1 MNENLEKDKIQL
13 GGEKPQLL
21 PSKSL
26 LNTIKL
32 GYNVKPVPPPPAN
45 HIDFIEG
52 DSVMTTI
59 STGFEHNDK
68 PVPPPP
74 ANHIDFIEGDSVMT
88 TISTG
93 FEHNDKPVP
102 PPPANHIDF
111 IEGDSVMTTIS
122 TGFEHND
129 KPVPPPPE
137 INLGCKIPKKK
148 NPDSV
153 IGSID
158 TGFGCDNQI
167 VIDCPKPKYK
177 THLCKENYLG
187 EFKTES
193 EKTLAR
199 NNLGVYSKEE
209 IDKIVGQIVENN
221 NNNFITRKE
230 VQNMI
235 ANLDFVDSTL
245 KSYADYQIPNNLFK
259 L

>member
-32 GYNVKPVPPPPAN
+32 GYNV
-45 HIDFIEG
+45 
-52 DSVMTTI
+52 
-59 STGFEHNDK
+59 
-68 PVPPPP
+68 
-74 ANHIDFIEGDSVMT
+74 
-88 TISTG
+88 
-93 FEHNDKPVP
+93 KPVP

-177 THLCKENYLG
+177 TYLCKENYLG

-221 NNNFITRKE
+221 NNNNFITRKE

>member
-1 MNENLEKDKIQL
+1 MKIQKRIKYSQ

-32 GYNVKPVPPPPAN
+32 GYNV
-45 HIDFIEG
+45 
-52 DSVMTTI
+52 
-59 STGFEHNDK
+59 K

>member
-13 GGEKPQLL
+13 GNQKPQLL

-32 GYNVKPVPPPPAN
+32 GYDVKPVPPP
-45 HIDFIEG
+45 
-52 DSVMTTI
+52 S
-59 STGFEHNDK
+59 S
-68 PVPPPP
+68 
-74 ANHIDFIEGDSVMT
+74 
-88 TISTG
+88 
-93 FEHNDKPVP
+93 
-102 PPPANHIDF
+102 NHIDF

-137 INLGCKIPKKK
+137 INLSCKIPMKK
-148 NPDSV
+148 NPDS
-153 IGSID
+153 IIENID
-158 TGFGCDNQI
+158 TGFGCDNQL

-209 IDKIVGQIVENN
+209 IDKIVSQIVEN

-230 VQNMI
+230 VQNII
-235 ANLDFVDSTL
+235 ADLDFVDSTL
-245 KSYADYQIPNNLFK
+245 KSYVDYQIPNNLFK

>member
-1 MNENLEKDKIQL
+1 MNEKDKIQL
-13 GGEKPQLL
+13 GSEKPQLL

-32 GYNVKPVPPPPAN
+32 GYNVKPTSPPS
-45 HIDFIEG
+45 E
-52 DSVMTTI
+52 
-59 STGFEHNDK
+59 
-68 PVPPPP
+68 
-74 ANHIDFIEGDSVMT
+74 
-88 TISTG
+88 
-93 FEHNDKPVP
+93 
-102 PPPANHIDF
+102 NHIDF

-137 INLGCKIPKKK
+137 INLSCKVPKKK

-167 VIDCPKPKYK
+167 VVDCPKPKYK

-199 NNLGVYSKEE
+199 NNLGIYSKEE

-221 NNNFITRKE
+221 NLITRKE

>member
-13 GGEKPQLL
+13 GQEKPQLL

-32 GYNVKPVPPPPAN
+32 GYDIKPVPPPPEN

-52 DSVMTTI
+52 DSVITTI

-74 ANHIDFIEGDSVMT
+74 D
-88 TISTG
+88 
-93 FEHNDKPVP
+93 
-102 PPPANHIDF
+102 
-111 IEGDSVMTTIS
+111 
-122 TGFEHND
+122 
-129 KPVPPPPE
+129 
-137 INLGCKIPKKK
+137 INLNCKLPKRK

-153 IGSID
+153 IGTID
-158 TGFGCDNQI
+158 TGFGCDNQL
-167 VIDCPKPKYK
+167 VIDCPKPQYK

-199 NNLGVYSKEE
+199 TNLGVYSKEE
-209 IDKIVGQIVENN
+209 IDKIVGKIVENN
-221 NNNFITRKE
+221 NNFITKKE

-235 ANLDFVDSTL
+235 ADLDFVDSTL
-245 KSYADYQIPNNLFK
+245 KSYVDYQIPNNLFK

>member
-32 GYNVKPVPPPPAN
+32 GYNV
-45 HIDFIEG
+45 
-52 DSVMTTI
+52 
-59 STGFEHNDK
+59 
-68 PVPPPP
+68 
-74 ANHIDFIEGDSVMT
+74 
-88 TISTG
+88 
-93 FEHNDKPVP
+93 KPVP

-221 NNNFITRKE
+221 NNNNFITRKE

>member
-1 MNENLEKDKIQL
+1 MNEKLEKDKIQL
-13 GGEKPQLL
+13 GSEKPQLL

-32 GYNVKPVPPPPAN
+32 GYNVKPVPPPSKN
-45 HIDFIEG
+45 RIDFIEG

-59 STGFEHNDK
+59 STGFKHNDK
-68 PVPPPP
+68 PV
-74 ANHIDFIEGDSVMT
+74 T
-88 TISTG
+88 T
-93 FEHNDKPVP
+93 
-102 PPPANHIDF
+102 
-111 IEGDSVMTTIS
+111 
-122 TGFEHND
+122 
-129 KPVPPPPE
+129 PPE

-209 IDKIVGQIVENN
+209 IDRVVGQIVENN
-221 NNNFITRKE
+221 DFITKKE
-230 VQNMI
+230 VQNII
-235 ANLDFVDSTL
+235 ANLDFVNSTL
-245 KSYADYQIPNNLFK
+245 RSYVNYEIPNNLFK

>member
-1 MNENLEKDKIQL
+1 MNEKDKIQL
-13 GGEKPQLL
+13 GSEKPQLL

-32 GYNVKPVPPPPAN
+32 GYNVKPVSPPS
-45 HIDFIEG
+45 E
-52 DSVMTTI
+52 
-59 STGFEHNDK
+59 
-68 PVPPPP
+68 
-74 ANHIDFIEGDSVMT
+74 
-88 TISTG
+88 
-93 FEHNDKPVP
+93 
-102 PPPANHIDF
+102 NHIDF

-137 INLGCKIPKKK
+137 INLSCKIPKKK

-199 NNLGVYSKEE
+199 NNLGIYSKEE

-221 NNNFITRKE
+221 NLITRKE

>member
-13 GGEKPQLL
+13 GSEKPQLL

-32 GYNVKPVPPPPAN
+32 GYNVKPASPPS
-45 HIDFIEG
+45 E
-52 DSVMTTI
+52 
-59 STGFEHNDK
+59 
-68 PVPPPP
+68 
-74 ANHIDFIEGDSVMT
+74 
-88 TISTG
+88 
-93 FEHNDKPVP
+93 
-102 PPPANHIDF
+102 NHIDF

-137 INLGCKIPKKK
+137 INLSCKVPKKK

-199 NNLGVYSKEE
+199 NNLGIYSKEE

-221 NNNFITRKE
+221 NLITRKE

-235 ANLDFVDSTL
+235 ANLYFVDSTL

>member
-32 GYNVKPVPPPPAN
+32 GYNV
-45 HIDFIEG
+45 
-52 DSVMTTI
+52 
-59 STGFEHNDK
+59 K

-245 KSYADYQIPNNLFK
+245 KSYTDYQIPNNLFK

>member
-32 GYNVKPVPPPPAN
+32 GYNVKPA
-45 HIDFIEG
+45 
-52 DSVMTTI
+52 
-59 STGFEHNDK
+59 
-68 PVPPPP
+68 
-74 ANHIDFIEGDSVMT
+74 
-88 TISTG
+88 
-93 FEHNDKPVP
+93 P

>member
-13 GGEKPQLL
+13 GNEKPQLL

-32 GYNVKPVPPPPAN
+32 GYDTKPVPPPP
-45 HIDFIEG
+45 E
-52 DSVMTTI
+52 
-59 STGFEHNDK
+59 
-68 PVPPPP
+68 
-74 ANHIDFIEGDSVMT
+74 
-88 TISTG
+88 
-93 FEHNDKPVP
+93 
-102 PPPANHIDF
+102 NHIDF

-137 INLGCKIPKKK
+137 INLSCKTPKHK

-153 IGSID
+153 IGSVD
-158 TGFGCDNQI
+158 TGFGCDNQLI
-167 VIDCPKPKYK
+167 RECPKPKYK

-199 NNLGVYSKEE
+199 TNLGVYSKEE
-209 IDKIVGQIVENN
+209 IDRIVGQIVENN
-221 NNNFITRKE
+221 NNNNNNNNNFITKKE

-235 ANLDFVDSTL
+235 ADLDFVDSTL
-245 KSYADYQIPNNLFK
+245 KSYVDYQIPNNLFK

>member
-13 GGEKPQLL
+13 GDEKPQLL

-32 GYNVKPVPPPPAN
+32 GYDVKPVPPP
-45 HIDFIEG
+45 
-52 DSVMTTI
+52 S
-59 STGFEHNDK
+59 S
-68 PVPPPP
+68 
-74 ANHIDFIEGDSVMT
+74 
-88 TISTG
+88 
-93 FEHNDKPVP
+93 
-102 PPPANHIDF
+102 NHIDF

-148 NPDSV
+148 NPDS
-153 IGSID
+153 IIESID

>member
-13 GGEKPQLL
+13 GNEKPQLL

-32 GYNVKPVPPPPAN
+32 GYNIKPVP
-45 HIDFIEG
+45 
-52 DSVMTTI
+52 S
-59 STGFEHNDK
+59 
-68 PVPPPP
+68 
-74 ANHIDFIEGDSVMT
+74 
-88 TISTG
+88 
-93 FEHNDKPVP
+93 
-102 PPPANHIDF
+102 
-111 IEGDSVMTTIS
+111 
-122 TGFEHND
+122 
-129 KPVPPPPE
+129 PPE

-148 NPDSV
+148 NPDSI

-187 EFKTES
+187 EFKAES

-209 IDKIVGQIVENN
+209 IDKIVGQIVKN

-230 VQNMI
+230 VQDMI
-235 ANLDFVDSTL
+235 ADLDFIDSTL

>member
-13 GGEKPQLL
+13 GNEKPQLL

-32 GYNVKPVPPPPAN
+32 GYDTKPVPPPPEN

-68 PVPPPP
+68 PVPP
-74 ANHIDFIEGDSVMT
+74 
-88 TISTG
+88 
-93 FEHNDKPVP
+93 
-102 PPPANHIDF
+102 
-111 IEGDSVMTTIS
+111 
-122 TGFEHND
+122 
-129 KPVPPPPE
+129 E
-137 INLGCKIPKKK
+137 INLSCKTPKHK

-158 TGFGCDNQI
+158 TGFGCDNQLI
-167 VIDCPKPKYK
+167 RECPKPKYK

-199 NNLGVYSKEE
+199 TNLGVYSKEE
-209 IDKIVGQIVENN
+209 IDRIVGQIVENN
-221 NNNFITRKE
+221 NNNFITKKE

-235 ANLDFVDSTL
+235 ADLNFVDSTL
-245 KSYADYQIPNNLFK
+245 KSYVDYQIPNNLFK

>member
-13 GGEKPQLL
+13 GNEKPQLL

-32 GYNVKPVPPPPAN
+32 GYNV
-45 HIDFIEG
+45 
-52 DSVMTTI
+52 
-59 STGFEHNDK
+59 
-68 PVPPPP
+68 
-74 ANHIDFIEGDSVMT
+74 
-88 TISTG
+88 
-93 FEHNDKPVP
+93 KPVP

-221 NNNFITRKE
+221 NNFITRKE

>member
-1 MNENLEKDKIQL
+1 MNEKDKIQL
-13 GGEKPQLL
+13 GNEKPQLL

-32 GYNVKPVPPPPAN
+32 GYNVKPVSPPS
-45 HIDFIEG
+45 E
-52 DSVMTTI
+52 
-59 STGFEHNDK
+59 
-68 PVPPPP
+68 
-74 ANHIDFIEGDSVMT
+74 
-88 TISTG
+88 
-93 FEHNDKPVP
+93 
-102 PPPANHIDF
+102 NHIDF

-137 INLGCKIPKKK
+137 INLSCKVPKKK

-167 VIDCPKPKYK
+167 IIDCPKPKYK

-199 NNLGVYSKEE
+199 NNLGIYSKEE

-221 NNNFITRKE
+221 NLITRKE

>member
-32 GYNVKPVPPPPAN
+32 GYNV
-45 HIDFIEG
+45 
-52 DSVMTTI
+52 
-59 STGFEHNDK
+59 
-68 PVPPPP
+68 
-74 ANHIDFIEGDSVMT
+74 
-88 TISTG
+88 
-93 FEHNDKPVP
+93 KPVP

-221 NNNFITRKE
+221 NNNNFITRKE

-245 KSYADYQIPNNLFK
+245 KSYADYQIPNILFK

>member
-102 PPPANHIDF
+102 PPP
-111 IEGDSVMTTIS
+111 
-122 TGFEHND
+122 
-129 KPVPPPPE
+129 E

-153 IGSID
+153 VGSID

>member
-13 GGEKPQLL
+13 GSEKPQLL
-21 PSKSL
+21 TSKSL

-32 GYNVKPVPPPPAN
+32 GYNVKPASPPS
-45 HIDFIEG
+45 E
-52 DSVMTTI
+52 
-59 STGFEHNDK
+59 
-68 PVPPPP
+68 
-74 ANHIDFIEGDSVMT
+74 
-88 TISTG
+88 
-93 FEHNDKPVP
+93 
-102 PPPANHIDF
+102 NHIDF

-137 INLGCKIPKKK
+137 INLSCKVPKKK

-199 NNLGVYSKEE
+199 NNLGIYSKEE

-221 NNNFITRKE
+221 NLITRKE

>member
-13 GGEKPQLL
+13 GNEKPQLL

-32 GYNVKPVPPPPAN
+32 GY
-45 HIDFIEG
+45 D
-52 DSVMTTI
+52 T
-59 STGFEHNDK
+59 K

>member
-1 MNENLEKDKIQL
+1 MNEKDKIQL
-13 GGEKPQLL
+13 GSEKPQLL

-32 GYNVKPVPPPPAN
+32 GYNVKPASPPSEN
-45 HIDFIEG
+45 HINFIEG

-59 STGFEHNDK
+59 STGF
-68 PVPPPP
+68 
-74 ANHIDFIEGDSVMT
+74 G
-88 TISTG
+88 
-93 FEHNDKPVP
+93 
-102 PPPANHIDF
+102 
-111 IEGDSVMTTIS
+111 
-122 TGFEHND
+122 HND

-137 INLGCKIPKKK
+137 INLSCKVPKKK

-199 NNLGVYSKEE
+199 NNLGVYSREE

-221 NNNFITRKE
+221 NLITRKE

>member
-1 MNENLEKDKIQL
+1 MNKNLEKDKIQL

-32 GYNVKPVPPPPAN
+32 GYNV
-45 HIDFIEG
+45 
-52 DSVMTTI
+52 
-59 STGFEHNDK
+59 
-68 PVPPPP
+68 
-74 ANHIDFIEGDSVMT
+74 
-88 TISTG
+88 
-93 FEHNDKPVP
+93 KPVP

-177 THLCKENYLG
+177 THLCKENYLE

-209 IDKIVGQIVENN
+209 IDKIVGQIVGNNNN

-245 KSYADYQIPNNLFK
+245 RSYADYQIPNNLFK

>member
-13 GGEKPQLL
+13 GNKKPQLL

-32 GYNVKPVPPPPAN
+32 GYNVKPVPPAN

-68 PVPPPP
+68 PVPP
-74 ANHIDFIEGDSVMT
+74 
-88 TISTG
+88 
-93 FEHNDKPVP
+93 
-102 PPPANHIDF
+102 
-111 IEGDSVMTTIS
+111 
-122 TGFEHND
+122 
-129 KPVPPPPE
+129 E

-148 NPDSV
+148 NSYSI

-245 KSYADYQIPNNLFK
+245 KSYVDYQIPNNLFK

>member
-13 GGEKPQLL
+13 GSEKPQLL

-32 GYNVKPVPPPPAN
+32 GYNVKSVSPPS
-45 HIDFIEG
+45 E
-52 DSVMTTI
+52 
-59 STGFEHNDK
+59 
-68 PVPPPP
+68 
-74 ANHIDFIEGDSVMT
+74 
-88 TISTG
+88 
-93 FEHNDKPVP
+93 
-102 PPPANHIDF
+102 NHIDF

-137 INLGCKIPKKK
+137 INLSCKVPKKK

-199 NNLGVYSKEE
+199 NNLGIYSKEE

-221 NNNFITRKE
+221 NLITRKE

>member
-1 MNENLEKDKIQL
+1 
-13 GGEKPQLL
+13 
-21 PSKSL
+21 
-26 LNTIKL
+26 
-32 GYNVKPVPPPPAN
+32 
-45 HIDFIEG
+45 
-52 DSVMTTI
+52 
-59 STGFEHNDK
+59 
-68 PVPPPP
+68 
-74 ANHIDFIEGDSVMT
+74 
-88 TISTG
+88 
-93 FEHNDKPVP
+93 
-102 PPPANHIDF
+102 
-111 IEGDSVMTTIS
+111 MTTIS

-137 INLGCKIPKKK
+137 INLSCKTPKHK

-153 IGSID
+153 IGSVD
-158 TGFGCDNQI
+158 TGFGCDNQLI
-167 VIDCPKPKYK
+167 RECPKPKYK

-199 NNLGVYSKEE
+199 TNLGVYSKEE

-235 ANLDFVDSTL
+235 ANLDFVDSTP

>member
-13 GGEKPQLL
+13 GNEKPQLL

-32 GYNVKPVPPPPAN
+32 GYDTKPVPPPPEN
-45 HIDFIEG
+45 HI
-52 DSVMTTI
+52 
-59 STGFEHNDK
+59 N
-68 PVPPPP
+68 
-74 ANHIDFIEGDSVMT
+74 
-88 TISTG
+88 
-93 FEHNDKPVP
+93 
-102 PPPANHIDF
+102 F

-137 INLGCKIPKKK
+137 INLSCKTPKHK

-153 IGSID
+153 IGSVD
-158 TGFGCDNQI
+158 TGFGCDNQLI
-167 VIDCPKPKYK
+167 RECPKPKYK

-199 NNLGVYSKEE
+199 TNLGVYSKEE
-209 IDKIVGQIVENN
+209 IDRIVGQIVENN
-221 NNNFITRKE
+221 NNNFITKKE

-235 ANLDFVDSTL
+235 ADLDFVDSTL
-245 KSYADYQIPNNLFK
+245 KSYVDYQIPNNLFNYEYNTNK
-259 L
+259 KIISIKN

>member
-13 GGEKPQLL
+13 GNEKPQLL

-32 GYNVKPVPPPPAN
+32 GYDTKPVPPPP
-45 HIDFIEG
+45 E
-52 DSVMTTI
+52 
-59 STGFEHNDK
+59 
-68 PVPPPP
+68 
-74 ANHIDFIEGDSVMT
+74 
-88 TISTG
+88 
-93 FEHNDKPVP
+93 
-102 PPPANHIDF
+102 NHIDF

-137 INLGCKIPKKK
+137 INLSCKTPKHK

-158 TGFGCDNQI
+158 TGFGCDNQLI
-167 VIDCPKPKYK
+167 RECPKPKYK

-199 NNLGVYSKEE
+199 TNLGVYSKEE
-209 IDKIVGQIVENN
+209 IDRIVGQIVENN
-221 NNNFITRKE
+221 NNNFITKKE

-235 ANLDFVDSTL
+235 ADLDFVDSTL
-245 KSYADYQIPNNLFK
+245 KSYVDYQIPNNLFK
-259 L
+259 YEYNTNKKIISIKN